1 MERNMWIIIRPDRP
15 FIIESDLINN
25 EHADSTPI
33 QVVCGHDYSAIL
45 TRSGEIYIMWPF
57 DEYVIDAYKK
67 QYEGSSTGLEIKG
80 NSISCKTWKLKYD
93 LYKLPQI
100 GDLPELNQRDRSP
113 GSNSPPKIIKIAAMY
128 NRLFGITDDG
138 HILSIT
144 GVESRAEIGDK
155 HWTYVIILHIF
166 FRYPKIDD
174 DYIHS
179 SKRVVFQ
186 RKDGK
191 RMYGTFYDILASNN
205 NNFTHLQIGRSK
217 RP

>member
-1 MERNMWIIIRPDRP
+1 MWIIIRPDRP
-15 FIIESDLINN
+15 YIIESDLINN

-45 TRSGEIYIMWPF
+45 TRSGEIYIIWPF
-57 DEYVIDAYKK
+57 DEYVTGAYEKRCK
-67 QYEGSSTGLEIKG
+67 GSSTRFKIKG

-144 GVESRAEIGDK
+144 GVRSRAEIMNE

-166 FRYPKIDD
+166 FRYPKLIMTIFTVQRGR
-174 DYIHS
+174 Y
-179 SKRVVFQ
+179 SK
-186 RKDGK
+186 K
-191 RMYGTFYDILASNN
+191 RMGNTCMELSMISSHQIIMILFTF
-205 NNFTHLQIGRSK
+205 K
-217 RP
+217 

>member
-1 MERNMWIIIRPDRP
+1 MERNVWIIIRPDRP
-15 FIIESDLINN
+15 YIIESDLINN

-45 TRSGEIYIMWPF
+45 TRSGEIYIIWPF

-166 FRYPKIDD
+166 FDILKLMMIIFTVQRGWY
-174 DYIHS
+174 
-179 SKRVVFQ
+179 SK
-186 RKDGK
+186 K
-191 RMYGTFYDILASNN
+191 RMGNTCMELSMISSHQIIIIFLTF
-205 NNFTHLQIGRSK
+205 K
-217 RP
+217 

>member
-1 MERNMWIIIRPDRP
+1 M
-15 FIIESDLINN
+15 INN

-45 TRSGEIYIMWPF
+45 TRSGEIYIIWPF

-67 QYEGSSTGLEIKG
+67 QCKGSSTTLEIEG

-100 GDLPELNQRDRSP
+100 GDLPELNQRDRSL

-144 GVESRAEIGDK
+144 GVRSRAEIMNE

-166 FRYPKIDD
+166 FRYPKLIMTIFTVQRGW
-174 DYIHS
+174 Y
-179 SKRVVFQ
+179 SK
-186 RKDGK
+186 K
-191 RMYGTFYDILASNN
+191 RMGNACMELSIIPSHQVVMIF
-205 NNFTHLQIGRSK
+205 K
-217 RP
+217 

>member
-1 MERNMWIIIRPDRP
+1 MERNVWIIIRPDRP
-15 FIIESDLINN
+15 YIIESDLINN

-33 QVVCGHDYSAIL
+33 QVVCGHFFSAIL
-45 TRSGEIYIMWPF
+45 TRSGEVYFIWPF
-57 DEYVIDAYKK
+57 DAYAMGAFRK
-67 QYEGSSTGLEIKG
+67 QYEGSSTRFEIEG

-100 GDLPELNQRDRSP
+100 GDLPELNQRDRIP

-144 GVESRAEIGDK
+144 GVRSRAEIMNE

-166 FRYPKIDD
+166 FDILKLMMIIFTVQRGWY
-174 DYIHS
+174 
-179 SKRVVFQ
+179 SK
-186 RKDGK
+186 K
-191 RMYGTFYDILASNN
+191 RMGNTCMELSMISSHQIIIILLTF
-205 NNFTHLQIGRSK
+205 K
-217 RP
+217 